1 METRENMNPIGVPK
15 NLVLSTCCIH
25 GIDLS
30 ICPMA
35 EGFIRVGESNRL
47 FWGTFHGFTFFP
59 ALIRNPR
66 VILAKEEILTW
77 SFKNKTCLKRRFV
90 RKRKIKYPPASIIPW
105 LPQKYEYTSC
115 SFRKLG
121 HISCINVLI
130 QNEVQGISISTF
142 TANMTE
148 RQEE

>member
-47 FWGTFHGFTFFP
+47 FWGTFPRIHIFP
-59 ALIRNPR
+59 CLDQKPKGHSRQKRNTN
-66 VILAKEEILTW
+66 VEFQKQNMLEEEIR
-77 SFKNKTCLKRRFV
+77 S
-90 RKRKIKYPPASIIPW
+90 
-105 LPQKYEYTSC
+105 
-115 SFRKLG
+115 
-121 HISCINVLI
+121 
-130 QNEVQGISISTF
+130 
-142 TANMTE
+142 
-148 RQEE
+148 